1 MTSATALRTN
11 NSMFLSDDNF
21 MPSNASHEGYGTALR
36 EFDESIPRAFIETI
50 KRTAA
55 RNLITVP
62 LQREPPVF
70 FDEPGISASDQRV
83 HSVFSSIDAKNSP
96 ALQIFNAIQD
106 LYLSQNQRDR
116 QIAERLKCL
125 YRDALEEGEKMRTDS
140 IGQLCKFFLDN
151 RDVGVPKIT
160 LTPDGTLRARWIH
173 GAGNFIAIEFTG
185 KSLARVVAEMPRNNE
200 TANYFFSES
209 IENVVLNARAVGASF
224 A

>member
-1 MTSATALRTN
+1 M
-11 NSMFLSDDNF
+11 
-21 MPSNASHEGYGTALR
+21 
-36 EFDESIPRAFIETI
+36 
-50 KRTAA
+50 
-55 RNLITVP
+55 
-62 LQREPPVF
+62 
-70 FDEPGISASDQRV
+70 
-83 HSVFSSIDAKNSP
+83 
-96 ALQIFNAIQD
+96 FNAIQD
-106 LYLSQNQRDR
+106 LYLSQNPRDR

>member
-1 MTSATALRTN
+1 MTSATALRAY

-21 MPSNASHEGYGTALR
+21 MPSNALHASYGTALR
-36 EFDESIPRAFIETI
+36 EFVEPIPRELIGTI
-50 KRTAA
+50 KRAA
-55 RNLITVP
+55 QERISAP
-62 LQREPPVF
+62 LQREHSVF
-70 FDEPGISASDQRV
+70 FDEAGISASVQCV
-83 HSVFSSIDAKNSP
+83 HSVSSAIDAKNST
-96 ALQIFNAIQD
+96 ALQMFNAIQD
-106 LYLSQNQRDR
+106 LYLSQNPRDR

-140 IGQLCKFFLDN
+140 IDQFCKFFLDN

-185 KSLARVVAEMPRNNE
+185 KPLARVVAEMPRNNE
-200 TANYFFSES
+200 TAIYFFSES
-209 IENVVLNARAVGASF
+209 IENIVLNARAVGASF